1 MRQLRKRSQ
10 ARNEPLLEVDALR
23 ARLKEAE
30 DALRAIR
37 SGEVDATVFPAPQGD
52 RVFTLRGAER
62 PYRIFVEK
70 MNEGAVT
77 LKADGTILYAN
88 QCFAKMVRMPLNT
101 VIGSSIH
108 ALVTPT
114 DQQRF
119 EILVHQ
125 GLTRT
130 SKGEISLRAADGIL
144 VPTTCSLNA
153 LPMPEAEGVCLI
165 ATDITDRKQREE
177 AMARLVAI
185 VASSDDA
192 IVSTDLEGF
201 ITSWN
206 AAAERLFGYSA
217 SEVLGRSGAF
227 LQAPGHAGEMEQN
240 LERLKRQERVR
251 YETRTMR
258 KDGAMIDIGLTA
270 FPVRDGTGRSVG
282 FSAILR
288 DITEQKRA
296 EQERQEKEILKSQV
310 NELSSRTR
318 EISVLS
324 ELGDVLR
331 SAVRLAEAYPVI
343 PRFVREL
350 FPSESGALYDF
361 NEEHNLLEAV
371 LSWGDAPPRED
382 AFLPSECWALR
393 RGQMHHVEDPGG
405 EMICQHMKAPILAG
419 SLCIPLTAK
428 GKTLGLLH
436 LMGAPQGGRRAAAKG
451 VVGEYRQRLAKTVA
465 QQISS
470 ALSDLRLQESLRD
483 QAIRDPLTGLF
494 NRRYME
500 EALHRELYRTARRK
514 AKVGFVLFDLDHFK
528 KFNDRFGHN
537 AGDATLR
544 EVSTFVQKNSRAED
558 ILCRYGGEEFLL
570 VLSDC
575 SSKALIERAEQIR
588 EGVKQLRL
596 EHEQRPLG
604 DITLSIGVALFP
616 DHGRTL
622 EELFQAADA
631 ALYQAKR
638 AGRDRV
644 AVADPLRLITVP
656 GRSPEKESEH

>member
-1 MRQLRKRSQ
+1 MRQPRKVS
-10 ARNEPLLEVDALR
+10 LGVDALR
-23 ARLKEAE
+23 TRLKVAEEA
-30 DALRAIR
+30 LQAIR
-37 SGEVDATVFPAPQGD
+37 SGEVDATVIPAPQGD
-52 RVFTLRGAER
+52 RVYTLKGADR
-62 PYRIFVEK
+62 PYRIFVER
-70 MNEGAVT
+70 MNEGAAT

-88 QCFAKMVRMPLNT
+88 QCFARMVKTPLNA
-101 VIGSSIH
+101 VIGSSIRQ
-108 ALVTPT
+108 LVTPA
-114 DQQRF
+114 DQQRL
-119 EILVHQ
+119 ESLVHK
-125 GLTRT
+125 GLNGS
-130 SKGEISLRAADGIL
+130 SKGEITLRAADGTL
-144 VPTTCSLNA
+144 VSTTCSLSA

-165 ATDITDRKQREE
+165 ATDITDRKQKEE
-177 AMARLVAI
+177 AMAKLVAI

-217 SEVLGRSGAF
+217 AEVLGRSGTF
-227 LQAPGHAGEMEQN
+227 LQAPGHLEEAERS
-240 LERLKRQERVR
+240 LERLKRQEQVR
-251 YETRTMR
+251 YETTAMR
-258 KDGAMIDIGLTA
+258 KDGTKIEIGLTA
-270 FPVRDGTGRSVG
+270 FPVKDRTGRGAG

-288 DITEQKRA
+288 DITEQRRT
-296 EQERQEKEILKSQV
+296 EQERQEKEILESQV
-310 NELSSRTR
+310 KELSSRTH
-318 EISVLS
+318 EIAVLS

-331 SAVRLAEAYPVI
+331 SSVHLTEAYPVI

-361 NEEHNLLEAV
+361 NEAHNLLEAV
-371 LSWGDAPPRED
+371 LSWGDTPPQED
-382 AFLPSECWALR
+382 AFLPNECWALR
-393 RGQMHHVEDPGG
+393 RGQMHHVEDPAG
-405 EMICQHMKAPILAG
+405 EMICQHVKATSLAG
-419 SLCIPLTAK
+419 ALCIPLTAK

-436 LMGAPQGGRRAAAKG
+436 LTGAPQGGHRTAAKA
-451 VVGEYRQRLAKTVA
+451 VVGEYRQRLAIGVA

-470 ALSDLRLQESLRD
+470 ALFDLRLQESLRD

-494 NRRYME
+494 NRRYMD
-500 EALHRELYRTARRK
+500 EALHRELYRTARK
-514 AKVGFVLFDLDHFK
+514 KSKVGFVLFDLDHFK
-528 KFNDRFGHN
+528 RFNDRFGHN

-544 EVSTFVQKNSRAED
+544 DVSAFVQKNSRAED

-575 SSKALIERAEQIR
+575 SSKSLIKRAEEIR
-588 EGVKQLRL
+588 QGVKQLRL

-622 EELFQAADA
+622 EELFEAADA

-644 AVADPLRLITVP
+644 AVADPKRLITPP
-656 GRSPEKESEH
+656 GQSPEKEHEH